1 MRQQGG
7 NIQGVIQAFSKGGN
21 ALVGASSVV
30 NTGLFAN
37 ELKNLQELKE
47 KKDKLCP

>member
-30 NTGLFAN
+30 HAGLFVN
-37 ELKNLQELKE
+37 EINTLKE
-47 KKDKLCP
+47 NKEIRDQDCP